1 MIADFVYSLSVLE
14 NLFLFSL
21 LKGAANFQWIG
32 FHLKFSNQRKEFLFV
47 LNAECI
53 ATLQGTFGQG
63 EVMDAVQHIRF
74 SGPIS
79 SQQAI
84 DLRAEGQFAVEV
96 VFKLD
101 EV

>member
-1 MIADFVYSLSVLE
+1 MVADFVDCLSVLE

-21 LKGAANFQWIG
+21 LQGAANFQWLG
-32 FHLKFSNQRKEFLFV
+32 FHFKFSNQRKEFLFV
-47 LNAECI
+47 LNTQCI
-53 ATLQGTFGQG
+53 AALQGTFGQG

-74 SGPIS
+74 SASIP

-84 DLRAEGQFAVEV
+84 DLRAEGQFAVDV

>member
-1 MIADFVYSLSVLE
+1 MVADLVHGLSVLE

-21 LKGAANFQWIG
+21 LQGAANFQWIG
-32 FHLKFSNQRKEFLFV
+32 FYFKFSNECKEFLFV
-47 LNAECI
+47 LNAQCI
-53 ATLQGTFGQG
+53 AALQGTFGQG
-63 EVMDAVQHIRF
+63 EVMDAVQYIRF
-74 SGPIS
+74 SASIP

-96 VFKLD
+96 VLKLN